1 MKIAEILND
10 AVNEYMILDLDR
22 NFEVE
27 IREYDGVTN
36 QLFLWVVGDMTE
48 QDRRDLQDY
57 LRSDVPKLLISVME
71 DC

>member
-48 QDRRDLQDY
+48 QDRRDLQEY